1 MGDFFQIFQ
10 NYWTAFFF
18 DFPDCCFPL
27 PPDLE
32 YFKFFLILV
41 PFGPLLG
48 VLGIYPIDSIVAII
62 CAQLTV
68 NTLVRVQVL
77 HSHQKTKLPHVS
89 DHHVCQRK
97 TFL

>member
-1 MGDFFQIFQ
+1 LDC
-10 NYWTAFFF
+10 FFF
-18 DFPDCCFPL
+18 DFPDRCFPL

-41 PFGPLLG
+41 PFVPLLG

-68 NTLVRVQVL
+68 NTLVHVQVL
-77 HSHQKTKLPHVS
+77 HYHQKTKLPHVS